1 MAKKKQVIVEP
12 ADEDSVAETTTTLST
27 RLSSEQKELIEQ
39 AAQLQSW
46 TSSHLLRI
54 AAVERAAHIV
64 NTGRPSQFPF
74 GLAAEKLASRL
85 CTPELLVKREE
96 GWEKI
101 QWPIKDEGDE
111 VKVVSLGLNDF
122 HELQEALH
130 LGGTEFME
138 QVVDACQRQ
147 LSAVGLPEPID
158 PATLY

>member
-1 MAKKKQVIVEP
+1 
-12 ADEDSVAETTTTLST
+12 
-27 RLSSEQKELIEQ
+27 
-39 AAQLQSW
+39 
-46 TSSHLLRI
+46 
-54 AAVERAAHIV
+54 
-64 NTGRPSQFPF
+64 
-74 GLAAEKLASRL
+74 
-85 CTPELLVKREE
+85 
-96 GWEKI
+96 
-101 QWPIKDEGDE
+101 